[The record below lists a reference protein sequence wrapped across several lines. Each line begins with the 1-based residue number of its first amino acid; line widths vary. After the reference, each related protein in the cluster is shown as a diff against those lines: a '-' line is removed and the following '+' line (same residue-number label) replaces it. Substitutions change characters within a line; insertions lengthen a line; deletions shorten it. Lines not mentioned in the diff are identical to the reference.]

1 MQILSDYDYIVSEL
15 KCKLHVTVVLSRCY
29 TNMITCNFTLL
40 KIICVHTIMYVKAAS
55 YTFRMLILSNV
66 H

>member
-1 MQILSDYDYIVSEL
+1 MQILSDYDYIVPEL

-40 KIICVHTIMYVKAAS
+40 KIICVHTNHVC
-55 YTFRMLILSNV
+55 
-66 H
+66 